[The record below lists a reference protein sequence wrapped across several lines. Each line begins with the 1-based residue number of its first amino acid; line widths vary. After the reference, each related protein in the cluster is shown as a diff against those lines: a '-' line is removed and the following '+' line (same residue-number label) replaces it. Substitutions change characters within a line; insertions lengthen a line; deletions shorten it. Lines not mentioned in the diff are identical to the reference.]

1 MLLKLISTPN
11 LKYVQLAS
19 GSVDHRWDGVFM
31 VFKEGDKV
39 NGRFLGPNGDT
50 LSINNC
56 MRDGCNVLIRT

>member
-1 MLLKLISTPN
+1 M
-11 LKYVQLAS
+11 
-19 GSVDHRWDGVFM
+19 DHRWDGVFM